1 MGSPKTHL
9 IKLSWSERSVSNAVE
24 SQGGAADYCG
34 ICTGWPSSSLACEV
48 NTCGDANAN
57 GQARAAGLSL
67 AGTPLDLLRRLNYLS
82 NYVKLK
88 TAGKTLG
95 SAVGEA
101 GEDTNAGGSGPH
113 GVSTGGGAS
122 LLPGTY
128 GTESGSDDE
137 DLDGK
142 PLDTSRKQR
151 SYSR

>member
-1 MGSPKTHL
+1 M
-9 IKLSWSERSVSNAVE
+9 
-24 SQGGAADYCG
+24 
-34 ICTGWPSSSLACEV
+34 
-48 NTCGDANAN
+48 
-57 GQARAAGLSL
+57 QARAAGLSI

-101 GEDTNAGGSGPH
+101 GEEVGAGGSGPH
-113 GVSTGGGAS
+113 GVSTGGGS

-128 GTESGSDDE
+128 GTDSGSDDE
-137 DLDGK
+137 HLDGK
-142 PLDTSRKQR
+142 PLDTSKRQR